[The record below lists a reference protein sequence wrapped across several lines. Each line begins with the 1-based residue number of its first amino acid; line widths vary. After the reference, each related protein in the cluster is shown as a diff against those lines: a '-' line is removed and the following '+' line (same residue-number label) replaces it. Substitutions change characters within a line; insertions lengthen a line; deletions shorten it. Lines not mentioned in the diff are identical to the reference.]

1 MDRAREKEEGE
12 VKNKNGS
19 GEAALVDEITG
30 LRQKVMELSARLQ
43 SLEVDLEDSDG
54 GESNGNRK
62 PTSRRELQ

>member
-1 MDRAREKEEGE
+1 MDRPREKEEGE

-43 SLEVDLEDSDG
+43 SLF
-54 GESNGNRK
+54 R
-62 PTSRRELQ
+62 